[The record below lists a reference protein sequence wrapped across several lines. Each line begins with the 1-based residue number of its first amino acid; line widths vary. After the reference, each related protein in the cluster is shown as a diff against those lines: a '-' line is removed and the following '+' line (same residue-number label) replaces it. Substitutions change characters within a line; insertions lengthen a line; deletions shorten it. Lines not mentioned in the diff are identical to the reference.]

1 MNFFFSNNWNCSE
14 NTNQKITIN
23 KGRRKEEEK
32 FWKRWIYKK
41 ERIFNNDSCVW
52 SIIYSP
58 QEENEYNFSK
68 LHTSHE
74 RDFGTCRN
82 ILPRVMFAQ
91 EIAR

>member
-1 MNFFFSNNWNCSE
+1 MFGNHESKKLRLIKEKF
-14 NTNQKITIN
+14 N
-23 KGRRKEEEK
+23 KERRKEEEK

-52 SIIYSP
+52 STIYNP

-74 RDFGTCRN
+74 RDFG
-82 ILPRVMFAQ
+82 ILVGIFSLVSCLHRK
-91 EIAR
+91 